1 MEHLWLQRLLPF
13 EAEGV
18 QRYQWIIWLCFER
31 TDSGFEIILE
41 NVALGVRQV
50 LLIDIW
56 TSIKKASSISC
67 VSFKVPVTAN
77 LHFDL

>member
-18 QRYQWIIWLCFER
+18 QRCQWIIRLGFER

-41 NVALGVRQV
+41 DVALGVRQV
-50 LLIDIW
+50 LLINIW
-56 TSIKKASSISC
+56 TSIRKASSISR
-67 VSFKVPVTAN
+67 VSAKIPVTAN